1 LQPKLKGDTLAL
13 NNKFLKGGLSMLNNS
28 FTFANTPK
36 IIFETGSFQ
45 KLPEIIADYGAK
57 VLIVTGGSSL
67 YKSGRFDELSKG
79 LKEHSISFST
89 VKVREEPAP
98 DLIDEIA
105 NKYRGENISSIVAIG
120 GGSVMDTGKAVSAM
134 LTQDDSVLK
143 YLEVVGEG
151 KEHPGTKVPFIAV
164 PTTSGTGSE
173 ATKNAVLSNV
183 GQDGFKK
190 SLRHDNFIP
199 NIAILDPKLTTSCP
213 ASITAASGLDAI
225 TQLLGA
231 YTSTAASP
239 MTDSLSLKALK
250 YAGASLMPAA
260 TDRADDPQV
269 RAGMAYA
276 SLISGITLANAGLG
290 IVHGLA
296 SAVGGY
302 FDIPHGV
309 VCGTLLGEATKSNI
323 RLLRK
328 NNNQFYL
335 KKYAKAGAVLSGKE
349 SIDITIHKS
358 INHYCD
364 LLVEIIENW
373 IERLNIQR
381 LGEYGVREDDL
392 DKIAKKASNKN
403 NPIQLDDEQ
412 IKELVRARF

>member
-1 LQPKLKGDTLAL
+1 
-13 NNKFLKGGLSMLNNS
+13 MLDNS

-36 IIFETGSFQ
+36 IIFAAGSFQ
-45 KLPEIIADYGAK
+45 KLPDIIADYGENT
-57 VLIVTGGSSL
+57 LIITGGSSL
-67 YKSGRFDELSKG
+67 YKSGRFDELSQG

-89 VKVREEPAP
+89 VKVTDEPSP
-98 DLIDEIA
+98 DLIDEIV
-105 NKYRGENISSIVAIG
+105 NTYREENISSIAAIG

-134 LTQDDSVLK
+134 LTQDDSVMK

-151 KEHPGTKVPFIAV
+151 QEHPGDKVPFIAV

-173 ATKNAVLSNV
+173 ATKNAVLSAV
-183 GQDGFKK
+183 GEDGFKK

-199 NIAILDPKLTTSCP
+199 NIALLDPELTTSCP

-231 YTSTAASP
+231 YTSTKASP

-250 YAGASLMPAA
+250 YAGESLVPAA
-260 TDRADDPQV
+260 TDKGDNPQV

-309 VCGTLLGEATKSNI
+309 VCGTLLSEATKLNI

-335 KKYAKAGAVLSGKE
+335 KKYAKAGALLSGKE
-349 SIDITIHKS
+349 SIDINSHKS
-358 INHYCD
+358 IDRYCD
-364 LLVEIIENW
+364 LLVEILENW
-373 IERLNIQR
+373 TAKLNISR
-381 LGEYGVREDDL
+381 LGEYGVSEDDL
-392 DKIAKKASNKN
+392 DKIAKKAGNKN
-403 NPIQLDDEQ
+403 NPIQLDNEQ
-412 IKELVRARF
+412 VKQLVRARL

>member
-1 LQPKLKGDTLAL
+1 
-13 NNKFLKGGLSMLNNS
+13 MLDNS

-45 KLPEIIADYGAK
+45 KLSDIIANYGEK
-57 VLIVTGGSSL
+57 TLIVTGGSSL
-67 YKSGRFDELSKG
+67 YNSGRFDELSEG
-79 LKEHSISFST
+79 LTDHSISFST
-89 VKVREEPAP
+89 VKVAEEPSP

-105 NKYRGENISSIVAIG
+105 EKYRGKKISSVTAIG
-120 GGSVMDTGKAVSAM
+120 GGSVMDTGKAISAM
-134 LTQDDSVLK
+134 LTQEDSVMK

-151 KEHPGTKVPFIAV
+151 KEHPGNKVPFIAV

-183 GQDGFKK
+183 GKDGFKK

-199 NIAILDPKLTTSCP
+199 NIALLDPNLTISCP

-225 TQLLGA
+225 TQLLGS
-231 YTSTAASP
+231 YTSTNASP
-239 MTDSLSLKALK
+239 MTDSLALNALK
-250 YAGASLMPAA
+250 YAGESLIPAA
-260 TDRADDPQV
+260 TDKGDDPQV

-309 VCGTLLGEATKSNI
+309 VCGTLLAEAAKLNI
-323 RLLRK
+323 ELLRE
-328 NNNQFYL
+328 NSNYFYL
-335 KKYAKAGAVLSGKE
+335 KKYAKAGAVLSDE
-349 SIDITIHKS
+349 NSLDINSNKS
-358 INHYCD
+358 IEHYCD
-364 LLVEIIENW
+364 LLVETLEDW
-373 IERLNIQR
+373 TAKLNISR
-381 LGEYGVREDDL
+381 LGEYGVSEDNL
-392 DKIAKKASNKN
+392 DKITKKSGNKN
-403 NPIQLDDEQ
+403 NPIQLDNEQ
-412 IKELVRARF
+412 IKKLLKARL

>member
-1 LQPKLKGDTLAL
+1 
-13 NNKFLKGGLSMLNNS
+13 MLENA
-28 FTFANTPK
+28 FTFASTPK

-45 KLPEIIADYGAK
+45 KLPDLIADYGK
-57 VLIVTGGSSL
+57 NTLIVTGASSL
-67 YKSGRFDELSKG
+67 YKSGRFDELKKG
-79 LKEHSISFST
+79 LKDHSISFSN
-89 VKVREEPAP
+89 VKVAEEPSP
-98 DLIDEIA
+98 DLIDEITD
-105 NKYRGENISSIVAIG
+105 KFRGENISSVIAIG

-134 LTQDDSVLK
+134 LTQEDPVIK

-151 KEHPGTKVPFIAV
+151 KEHPGDKIPFIAV

-183 GQDGFKK
+183 GKDGFKK

-199 NIAILDPKLTTSCP
+199 NIALLDPKLTVSCP
-213 ASITAASGLDAI
+213 ASITAASGMDAI

-231 YTSTAASP
+231 YTSTKASP
-239 MTDSLSLKALK
+239 MTDSLALKALE
-250 YAGASLMPAA
+250 YAGESLVPAA
-260 TDRADDPQV
+260 TDKGENLQF

-309 VCGTLLGEATKSNI
+309 VCGTLLAEAVKLNI
-323 RLLRK
+323 NLLRE

-335 KKYAKAGAVLSGKE
+335 KKYAKAGAVLSGE
-349 SIDITIHKS
+349 NSLDLNSHHSIER
-358 INHYCD
+358 YCD
-364 LLVEIIENW
+364 LLIDILEEW
-373 IERLNIQR
+373 TTRLNIAR
-381 LGEYGVREDDL
+381 LGEYGVSEDDL
-392 DKIAKKASNKN
+392 DKIAQKAGNKN
-403 NPIQLDDEQ
+403 NPIQLDNEQ
-412 IKELVRARF
+412 IKQLVGARL

>member
-1 LQPKLKGDTLAL
+1 
-13 NNKFLKGGLSMLNNS
+13 MLDNS
-28 FTFANTPK
+28 FTFANTPE
-36 IIFETGSFQ
+36 IIFAAGSFQ
-45 KLPEIIADYGAK
+45 KLPDIIADYGENT
-57 VLIVTGGSSL
+57 LIITGGSSL
-67 YKSGRFDELSKG
+67 YKSGRFDELSQG
-79 LKEHSISFST
+79 LKEDSISFST
-89 VKVREEPAP
+89 VKVTDEPSP
-98 DLIDEIA
+98 DLIDEIVDT
-105 NKYRGENISSIVAIG
+105 YREENISSIAAIG

-134 LTQDDSVLK
+134 LTQDDSVMK

-151 KEHPGTKVPFIAV
+151 QEHPGDKVPFIAV

-173 ATKNAVLSNV
+173 ATKNAVLSDV
-183 GQDGFKK
+183 GEDGFKK

-199 NIAILDPKLTTSCP
+199 NIALLDPELTTSCP

-231 YTSTAASP
+231 YTSTTASP
-239 MTDSLSLKALK
+239 MTDSLSLKALQ
-250 YAGASLMPAA
+250 YAGESLVPAA
-260 TDRADDPQV
+260 TDKGDKPQV

-309 VCGTLLGEATKSNI
+309 VCGTLLSEATKLNI

-335 KKYAKAGAVLSGKE
+335 KKYAKAGALLSGKN
-349 SIDITIHKS
+349 SIDITSHQS
-358 INHYCD
+358 IDRYCD
-364 LLVEIIENW
+364 LLVEILENW
-373 IERLNIQR
+373 TAKLNIPR
-381 LGEYGVREDDL
+381 LGEYGVSEDDL
-392 DKIAKKASNKN
+392 DKIAKKAGNKN
-403 NPIQLDDEQ
+403 NPIQLDNEQ
-412 IKELVRARF
+412 IRQLVRARL